1 MAPASY
7 YALKD
12 FKGKIGF
19 ISALGHC
26 FCETCN
32 RIRITADGHLKRACI
47 LQTATR

>member
-1 MAPASY
+1 MERCNHTKTIGQWPASY

-26 FCETCN
+26 FC
-32 RIRITADGHLKRACI
+32 RRAI
-47 LQTATR
+47 ESELLQTAI